1 MASEQAMGSGIQGS
15 LGGIPGR
22 SDRQFWMGGG
32 KPGVDFAYKTDEQVE
47 EARRAGDQLHARLK
61 DDDGVSRAD
70 SEAYNRLVATG
81 LLPQPGSDLHPRPQ
95 WRMNSSNKQ

>member
-1 MASEQAMGSGIQGS
+1 MGGAF
-15 LGGIPGR
+15 GR
-22 SDRQFWMGGG
+22 SDGQYWRGGG
-32 KPGVDFAYKTDEQVE
+32 KPGVDFDYKTDEQVA
-47 EARRAGDQLHARLK
+47 EARRAGDQLHSRLK